1 MVEALKTNEQDSL
14 TAPRA
19 CRTRCQSMFQRDL
32 QKSEKHICLAAERVP
47 VLWGLPYTRVVLM
60 SDTCH
65 VRLMSVEMSV
75 TTSGLMSIRMPD
87 RMSKNGFNELK
98 YQPRLFGPRCKKYVI
113 NVFCVFLPEH
123 TSSTMSE
130 VMSAEDTK
138 IDVRNSCQ

>member
-1 MVEALKTNEQDSL
+1 
-14 TAPRA
+14 
-19 CRTRCQSMFQRDL
+19 
-32 QKSEKHICLAAERVP
+32 
-47 VLWGLPYTRVVLM
+47 M

-87 RMSKNGFNELK
+87 RMPKNGLYKLK

-113 NVFCVFLPEH
+113 NVFCGFLPEH

-130 VMSAEDTK
+130 VMSAEDAK
-138 IDVRNSCQ
+138 IDVRNSVSKKSPIECRKLCQIRSQNLYHLSVVAQGWEECCREVLEKNVV